1 MLARSSCTTL
11 KLDEEAAFEPFVYN
25 LAAAASGAASLPST
39 MKPALDF
46 SNGKLTQVAIVNGE
60 DDEHT
65 VEIDEKLVPHWVEA
79 VSTPLV
85 RPPVA

>member
-1 MLARSSCTTL
+1 
-11 KLDEEAAFEPFVYN
+11 
-25 LAAAASGAASLPST
+25 

-65 VEIDEKLVPHWVEA
+65 VEIDEKLVPNWVEA